1 MFATASLLPQSGFAG
16 ITKPIRGG
24 PGMTAALRHE
34 RSQASVP
41 LVIVTTRHLHGM
53 LGRSTRRDRI
63 RRTQP
68 PIADGKLM
76 KTPWLRA
83 LALCLIAPLAST
95 AATPAASKP
104 VASKY
109 DPQALFAPFHYQDPV
124 NRYRNADGRRGPD
137 YWQNR
142 ADYEIHA
149 TLDPKTKT
157 LTGTETITYTNNS
170 PQPLGYLWLQLDQN
184 LYRVDARGNFSGD
197 SAPKFDEHTKG
208 DVITLVEVI
217 GDHGAVKAEH
227 VISDTRMR
235 VDLPQAVAANGGK
248 VRVRIAWHYTVPGE
262 FGGRTDWFHTKNGD
276 IFEIAQWYPRMCVYD
291 DLRGWDTA
299 PYLNSEFY
307 LEYGDFD
314 YSITVPSN
322 MLIVGSGELVNPED
336 VLSKAELQRY
346 AQARNSDK
354 TVVIRSA
361 AEVTD
366 PTSRP
371 KQGGALTW
379 RFKMQ
384 NTRDVAFGASAAYV
398 WDAARIDLPGG
409 KHALAQ
415 SAYPVE
421 SIGKDGWQNSTQR
434 VKYTVEFFSKYTGF
448 DYPWPNAIAEAGVAG
463 GMEYPGIVF
472 DWWKAN
478 GYTLFLLAVHEVG
491 HSWFPMI
498 VGSDERRNAWMD
510 EGMNTFVDV
519 IAHADWG
526 KAHGGEF
533 APKKDSEYASQT
545 GDPAKDIIKQVFDD
559 PDAPPILTRA
569 DAIRE
574 KFRHPIT
581 YFKAA
586 YGLTLLR
593 EQILGPERFDAAF
606 RQYVRDWA
614 FKHPSPSDFF
624 RTMDSAAGEDLSW
637 FWRGWFRHNW
647 KLDLAV
653 TGVKYVD
660 NDPTKGALVTVGN
673 LDKFAMPSTLRVTFD
688 DGSTKDV
695 RVPVATWMQ
704 HTQFDVAVAGNKRIK
719 RAIIDPDAVLPDVDR
734 ANNEFAV
741 GAARTR

>member
-1 MFATASLLPQSGFAG
+1 
-16 ITKPIRGG
+16 
-24 PGMTAALRHE
+24 
-34 RSQASVP
+34 
-41 LVIVTTRHLHGM
+41 
-53 LGRSTRRDRI
+53 
-63 RRTQP
+63 
-68 PIADGKLM
+68 M

-314 YSITVPSN
+314 YAITVPSN

-371 KQGGALTW
+371 KQGGTLTW
-379 RFKMQ
+379 RFKMR

-637 FWRGWFRHNW
+637 FWRGWFQQNW

>member
-1 MFATASLLPQSGFAG
+1 
-16 ITKPIRGG
+16 
-24 PGMTAALRHE
+24 
-34 RSQASVP
+34 
-41 LVIVTTRHLHGM
+41 
-53 LGRSTRRDRI
+53 
-63 RRTQP
+63 
-68 PIADGKLM
+68 M
-76 KTPWLRA
+76 KTACLCA
-83 LALCLIAPLAST
+83 LALCLIAPFASP
-95 AATPAASKP
+95 AAMPAASKP

-109 DPQALFAPFHYQDPV
+109 DPQALFAPFHYQNPV
-124 NRYRNADGRRGPD
+124 NRYRSADGRPGPD

-149 TLDPKTKT
+149 TLDPQGRT

-170 PQPLGYLWLQLDQN
+170 PQPLDYLWLHLDQN
-184 LYRVDARGNFSGD
+184 LYRTDARGNFSGD
-197 SAPKFDEHTKG
+197 RAPKFDEHTDG
-208 DVITLVEVI
+208 DVITSVEVI
-217 GDHGAVKAEH
+217 GDHGTVKAEH

-336 VLSKAELQRY
+336 VLTKAELQRY

-421 SIGKDGWQNSTQR
+421 SIGKDGWQNSTQH

-545 GDPAKDIIKQVFDD
+545 GDPAKDIIRQVFDD

-593 EQILGPERFDAAF
+593 EQILSPERFDAAF

-624 RTMDSAAGEDLSW
+624 RSMDSAAGEDLSW

-653 TGVKYVD
+653 TGVKYID
-660 NDPTKGALVTVGN
+660 NDPTKGALVTVAN

-734 ANNEFAV
+734 ANNAFAV

>member
-1 MFATASLLPQSGFAG
+1 
-16 ITKPIRGG
+16 
-24 PGMTAALRHE
+24 
-34 RSQASVP
+34 
-41 LVIVTTRHLHGM
+41 
-53 LGRSTRRDRI
+53 
-63 RRTQP
+63 
-68 PIADGKLM
+68 M
-76 KTPWLRA
+76 KTAFSCA
-83 LALCLIAPLAST
+83 LALCMIVPFASP
-95 AATPAASKP
+95 AATPAASRP

-109 DPQALFAPFHYQDPV
+109 DPQALFAPFHHQNPV
-124 NRYRNADGRRGPD
+124 NRYRSADGRPGPD

-149 TLDPKTKT
+149 TLDAKTKI

-170 PQPLGYLWLQLDQN
+170 PEPLDYLWLHLDQN
-184 LYRVDARGNFSGD
+184 LYRTDARGNFSGD
-197 SAPKFDEHTKG
+197 SAPKFNEHTEG
-208 DVITLVEVI
+208 DVITSVEMI
-217 GDHGAVKAEH
+217 GDHGAVKATH
-227 VISDTRMR
+227 LVSDTRMR
-235 VDLPQAVAANGGK
+235 VDLPQPVAANGGK
-248 VRVRIAWHYTVPGE
+248 VRVRIAWHYTIPGE

-314 YSITVPSN
+314 YSITAPSN

-336 VLSKAELQRY
+336 VLTKTELQRY
-346 AQARNSDK
+346 EQARHSDK

-361 AEVTD
+361 SEVTD
-366 PTSRP
+366 AASRP
-371 KQGGALTW
+371 KQGGTLTW
-379 RFKMQ
+379 HFRMQ

-398 WDAARIDLPGG
+398 WDAARIDLPSG
-409 KHALAQ
+409 KHAMAQ

-421 SIGKDGWQNSTQR
+421 SIGKDGWQHSTQH

-448 DYPWPNAIAEAGVAG
+448 DYPWPNAIAEAGIAG

-606 RQYVRDWA
+606 KQYVRDWA

-660 NDPTKGALVTVGN
+660 GDPAKGALVTVAN
-673 LDKFAMPSTLRVTFD
+673 LDKFAMPATLHVTFD
-688 DGSTKDV
+688 DGSTTDV

-704 HTQFDVAVAGNKRIK
+704 HTQFDVPVAGNKRIK
-719 RAIIDPDAVLPDVDR
+719 RTTIDPDAVLPDVDR
-734 ANNEFAV
+734 ANNTFAAG
-741 GAARTR
+741 GARAR

>member
-1 MFATASLLPQSGFAG
+1 
-16 ITKPIRGG
+16 
-24 PGMTAALRHE
+24 
-34 RSQASVP
+34 
-41 LVIVTTRHLHGM
+41 
-53 LGRSTRRDRI
+53 
-63 RRTQP
+63 
-68 PIADGKLM
+68 M
-76 KTPWLRA
+76 KTAFSCA
-83 LALCLIAPLAST
+83 LALCLAASPSFAST
-95 AATPAASKP
+95 APAASKP

-109 DPQALFAPFHYQDPV
+109 DPQALFAPFDYQHPV
-124 NRYRNADGRRGPD
+124 NRYRSADGRPGPD

-149 TLDPKTKT
+149 MLDPKTKT
-157 LTGTETITYTNNS
+157 LAGTETITYTNHS
-170 PQPLGYLWLQLDQN
+170 PKALDYLWLQLDQN
-184 LYRVDARGNFSGD
+184 LYRTDARGNFSGD
-197 SAPKFDEHTKG
+197 SAPKFDEHTDG
-208 DVITLVEVI
+208 DVITSVEVV
-217 GDHGAVKAEH
+217 GDHGTMKAAYI
-227 VISDTRMR
+227 VSDTRMR
-235 VDLPQAVAANGGK
+235 VELPQPVAANGGK
-248 VRVRIAWHYTVPGE
+248 VRIRIAWHYTIPGD

-322 MLIVGSGELVNPED
+322 MLVVGSGELVNPED
-336 VLSKAELQRY
+336 VLTRTELQRY
-346 AQARNSDK
+346 EQARLSDK

-361 AEVTD
+361 SEVTD
-366 PTSRP
+366 PASRP
-371 KQGGALTW
+371 KQGGNLTW

-409 KHALAQ
+409 KHAMAQ
-415 SAYPVE
+415 SAYPIE
-421 SIGKDGWQNSTQR
+421 SIGKDGWQNSTQH

-448 DYPWPNAIAEAGVAG
+448 EYPWPNAIAEAGIAG

-510 EGMNTFVDV
+510 EGINTFVDV
-519 IAHADWG
+519 IAHDNWG

-533 APKKDSEYASQT
+533 APKKDSEYAPLT
-545 GDPAKDIIKQVFDD
+545 GDPARDIVKQVFDA

-606 RQYVRDWA
+606 KQYVRDWA

-637 FWRGWFRHNW
+637 FWRGWFQHNW

-660 NDPTKGALVTVGN
+660 NDPAKGALVTVAN
-673 LDKFAMPSTLRVTFD
+673 LDKFAMPAILRVTYD
-688 DGSTKDV
+688 DGSTADV

-719 RAIIDPDAVLPDVDR
+719 SATIDPDAVLPDVDR
-734 ANNEFAV
+734 TNNTFTA
-741 GAARTR
+741 GAAHSR

>member
-1 MFATASLLPQSGFAG
+1 
-16 ITKPIRGG
+16 
-24 PGMTAALRHE
+24 
-34 RSQASVP
+34 
-41 LVIVTTRHLHGM
+41 
-53 LGRSTRRDRI
+53 
-63 RRTQP
+63 
-68 PIADGKLM
+68 M

-533 APKKDSEYASQT
+533 APKKDGEYASQT

-637 FWRGWFRHNW
+637 FWRGWFQQNW

>member
-1 MFATASLLPQSGFAG
+1 
-16 ITKPIRGG
+16 
-24 PGMTAALRHE
+24 
-34 RSQASVP
+34 
-41 LVIVTTRHLHGM
+41 
-53 LGRSTRRDRI
+53 
-63 RRTQP
+63 
-68 PIADGKLM
+68 M
-76 KTPWLRA
+76 KTAFSCA
-83 LALCLIAPLAST
+83 LALCLVASPSFSST
-95 AATPAASKP
+95 VSAANKP

-109 DPQALFAPFHYQDPV
+109 DPQALFAPFDYQNPV
-124 NRYRNADGRRGPD
+124 NRYRSADGRPGPD

-149 TLDPKTKT
+149 TLDPQSKT

-170 PQPLGYLWLQLDQN
+170 PKPLDYLWLHLDQN
-184 LYRVDARGNFSGD
+184 LYRTDARGNFSGD
-197 SAPKFDEHTKG
+197 SAPKADEHTEG
-208 DVITLVEVI
+208 DVITSVEVV
-217 GDHGAVKAEH
+217 GDHGTVKAAH
-227 VISDTRMR
+227 LISDTRMR
-235 VDLPQAVAANGGK
+235 VDLPQPVAADGGK
-248 VRVRIAWHYTVPGE
+248 VRVRIAWHYTIPGD

-336 VLSKAELQRY
+336 VLTKTELQRY
-346 AQARNSDK
+346 EQARHSDK

-361 AEVTD
+361 SEVTD
-366 PTSRP
+366 PASRP
-371 KQGGALTW
+371 KQGGTLTW
-379 RFKMQ
+379 RFRMQ

-398 WDAARIDLPGG
+398 WDAARIDLPSG
-409 KHALAQ
+409 KHAMAQ

-421 SIGKDGWQNSTQR
+421 SIGKDGWQNSTQH

-448 DYPWPNAIAEAGVAG
+448 DYPWPNAIAEAGIAG

-519 IAHADWG
+519 IAHEDWG
-526 KAHGGEF
+526 KAHGGQF
-533 APKKDSEYASQT
+533 APKKDSEYAPLT
-545 GDPAKDIIKQVFDD
+545 GDPAKDIVKQVFDD

-660 NDPTKGALVTVGN
+660 NDPAKGALVTVAN
-673 LDKFAMPSTLRVTFD
+673 LDKFAMPATLRVTFD
-688 DGSTKDV
+688 DGSTSDV

-704 HTQFDVAVAGNKRIK
+704 HTQFDVAVAGGKRIK
-719 RAIIDPDAVLPDVDR
+719 RAVIDPDGALPDVDR
-734 ANNEFAV
+734 ANNTFAV
-741 GAARTR
+741 GASHKQ

>member
-1 MFATASLLPQSGFAG
+1 
-16 ITKPIRGG
+16 
-24 PGMTAALRHE
+24 
-34 RSQASVP
+34 
-41 LVIVTTRHLHGM
+41 
-53 LGRSTRRDRI
+53 
-63 RRTQP
+63 
-68 PIADGKLM
+68 M
-76 KTPWLRA
+76 KTVCLCA
-83 LALCLIAPLAST
+83 LALCLIASPSFAST
-95 AATPAASKP
+95 APAASRS

-109 DPQALFAPFHYQDPV
+109 DPQALFAPFDYQHPV
-124 NRYRNADGRRGPD
+124 NRYRSADGRPGPD

-157 LTGTETITYTNNS
+157 LAGTETITYTNNS
-170 PQPLGYLWLQLDQN
+170 PQALDYLWLQLDQN
-184 LYRVDARGNFSGD
+184 LYRTDARGNFSGD
-197 SAPKFDEHTKG
+197 SAPKFDEHTDG
-208 DVITLVEVI
+208 DVVTSVEVV
-217 GDHGAVKAEH
+217 GDHGTVKAAYI
-227 VISDTRMR
+227 VSDTRMR
-235 VDLPQAVAANGGK
+235 VELPQSVAANGGK
-248 VRVRIAWHYTVPGE
+248 VRVRIAWHYTIPGD

-299 PYLNSEFY
+299 PFLNSEFY

-336 VLSKAELQRY
+336 VLTKTELQRY
-346 AQARNSDK
+346 EQARHSDK

-361 AEVTD
+361 SEVTD
-366 PTSRP
+366 PASRP
-371 KQGGALTW
+371 KQDGTLTW

-409 KHALAQ
+409 KHAMAQ
-415 SAYPVE
+415 SAYPIE
-421 SIGKDGWQNSTQR
+421 SIGKDGWQNSTQH

-448 DYPWPNAIAEAGVAG
+448 DYPWPNAIAEAGIAG

-510 EGMNTFVDV
+510 EGLNTFVDV
-519 IAHADWG
+519 IAHDNWG
-526 KAHGGEF
+526 KVHGGEF
-533 APKKDSEYASQT
+533 APKKDSEYAPLT
-545 GDPAKDIIKQVFDD
+545 GDPARDIVKQVFDA

-606 RQYVRDWA
+606 KLYVRDWA

-637 FWRGWFRHNW
+637 FWRGWFQHNW

-653 TGVKYVD
+653 AGVKYVD
-660 NDPTKGALVTVGN
+660 DDPAKGALVTVAN
-673 LDKFAMPSTLRVTFD
+673 LDRFAMPAMLRVTFD
-688 DGSTKDV
+688 DGSTTDV

-704 HTQFDVAVAGNKRIK
+704 HTQFDVAVAGGKRVK
-719 RAIIDPDAVLPDVDR
+719 SAAIDPDAVLPDVDR
-734 ANNEFAV
+734 ANNTFTT
-741 GAARTR
+741 GAAHAR